1 MVEEMGGEGVAEGMG
16 GGETVLTT
24 GVGVV
29 EDSLV
34 AWDVAAV
41 VDGCKIQNKVNCNL

>member
-1 MVEEMGGEGVAEGMG
+1 MGCGEGVVELGMGEEGVVEGMG

-34 AWDVAAV
+34 
-41 VDGCKIQNKVNCNL
+41 G